1 MQLILKMFSG
11 VSRSLKI
18 TTLSPREKALST
30 TLGFYLSLFPVAGL
44 TTILCLLAIISLRLN
59 AYLVQGLN
67 LLLMPLQLILMYPM
81 LKTGRMLFFT
91 DTALMPKT
99 DKVSW
104 TSFTKTDNLLY
115 LFESIAGGIAIWAI
129 LSVSTGFFLYRIL
142 LKFIWRL

>member
-18 TTLSPREKALST
+18 TTLSPQEKALST

-44 TTILCLLAIISLRLN
+44 TTILCLLAIITLRLN

-81 LKTGRMLFFT
+81 LKAGRILFFT
-91 DTALMPKT
+91 DTALMAKT
-99 DKVSW
+99 EKVSW
-104 TSFTKTDNLLY
+104 ASFTKTDNLLY

-142 LKFIWRL
+142 LKFVWRL